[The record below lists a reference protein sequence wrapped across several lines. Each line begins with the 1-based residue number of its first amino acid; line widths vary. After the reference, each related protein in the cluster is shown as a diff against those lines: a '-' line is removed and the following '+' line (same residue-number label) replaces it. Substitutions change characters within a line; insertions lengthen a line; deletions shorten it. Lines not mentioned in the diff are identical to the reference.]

1 MKAMKLNGFFDG
13 GMRDLR
19 KRLAKIIKARM
30 MNAHVRIA
38 HPNPTWS
45 IMRLTMIGNRTPPRL
60 DPLAASPIAMP
71 RFLKNQVEMQVT
83 AGVKMQAAPMAEQT
97 PWDRRNW

>member
-1 MKAMKLNGFFDG
+1 MNAMRLKGRFVG

-19 KRLAKIIKARM
+19 KKLAKTIRTRM

-38 HPNPTWS
+38 HPNPTSS
-45 IMRLTMIGNRTPPRL
+45 IIRLTMIGNRTPPRL

-83 AGVKMQAAPMAEQT
+83 AGVKMQDAPMAEQT
-97 PWDRRNW
+97 PWDSRNW

>member
-1 MKAMKLNGFFDG
+1 MKAIMLKGRFVG

-19 KRLAKIIKARM
+19 KKFAKSIKPRM

-38 HPNPTWS
+38 HPNPTSS
-45 IMRLTMIGNRTPPRL
+45 IMRLTMMGNRTPPRL

-71 RFLKNQVEMQVT
+71 RFLKNHVDTQDT